1 MIALRGRA
9 VLRAI
14 AREPLVHFVVLG
26 AAMFVVYGRVARP
39 PPERVVVPAAFVK
52 ALGEEHRERTG
63 RTPDAEEERRLVARF
78 VDEELLYREALA
90 LGLDRSDLIVR
101 RRLVQKMELL
111 ARARVREPE
120 TGELAAFLAANE
132 DRYRAAEVVS
142 FRHVFVSRERHGAG
156 AGADVVKK
164 KAEELLAALRDG
176 ADAGAL
182 GDPFVLG
189 ASFARRTRGDLETA
203 FGATFAVGAL
213 EAPPGEW
220 SGPISSTFG
229 EHLVRVE
236 QRAGGR
242 VPELAAVRSRVRED
256 LLRERREAAVREEI
270 ARLRGRYR
278 VEVEEA
284 TGR

>member
-63 RTPDAEEERRLVARF
+63 RTPDAEEARRLVARF

-142 FRHVFVSRERHGAG
+142 FRHVFVSRERHGAEG
-156 AGADVVKK
+156 VKK
-164 KAEELLAALRDG
+164 RAEELLAALREG

-182 GDPFVLG
+182 GDAFVLG
-189 ASFARRTRGDLETA
+189 ASFARRTRVDLETA